1 MVDASTHDRGRLMR
15 QILLVLAVVMV
26 LMTAAAPVGASPLT
40 GPIGTANSARTA
52 AIVKQHADARRHPS
66 ARWQRFDR
74 RGRKVG

>member
-15 QILLVLAVVMV
+15 QILIVVAVVMV

-40 GPIGTANSARTA
+40 CPISTANSARTA
-52 AIVKQHADARRHPS
+52 ATVKQQADARQHPS
-66 ARWQRFDR
+66 TRWREFKR